1 MTPAMTRAATHHD
14 RDRFLLAMV
23 VTGETAELLASAVR
37 RHTDFAVA
45 FWTALA
51 GRPFASDGEGLIA
64 ALEGLTAAAT
74 EHPPS
79 VAEAAAVAACTT
91 AAVAMEY
98 IVTDRDRSD
107 ARSAVA
113 LFVMES
119 HAARTLAHA
128 NPDDVRARRA
138 AFFTLPLPRG

>member
-1 MTPAMTRAATHHD
+1 MTPMIHGD

-23 VTGETAELLASAVR
+23 LTGESAELLATSVR
-37 RHTDFAVA
+37 RHTDLAAA
-45 FWTALA
+45 FWNALA
-51 GRPFASDGEGLIA
+51 GRPFAPDGEALTA
-64 ALEGLTAAAT
+64 ALEALTAAAT

-79 VAEAAAVAACTT
+79 VAEAAAVAASTT

-98 IVTDRDRSD
+98 VVSGRDD

-119 HAARTLAHA
+119 HAARTLANA
-128 NPDDVRARRA
+128 DAADVRARRA
-138 AFFTLPLPRG
+138 ALFTLPLPCG